1 MIVKI
6 VVEMAILTVAVVAA
20 AVEMLTQEWD
30 KK

>member
-6 VVEMAILTVAVVAA
+6 VVELAILTVAVVAA
-20 AVEMLTQEWD
+20 AVAMLTQEWD